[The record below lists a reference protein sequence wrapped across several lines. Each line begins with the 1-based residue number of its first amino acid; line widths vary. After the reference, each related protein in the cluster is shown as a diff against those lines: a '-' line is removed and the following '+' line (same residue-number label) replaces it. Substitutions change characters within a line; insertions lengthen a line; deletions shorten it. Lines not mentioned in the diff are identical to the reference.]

1 MMERYNLI
9 IHNEEFRNLLEK
21 LRVAEEDRIFCGHEI
36 THLLDVS
43 RIAYI
48 MVLEKQLNIS
58 KDVVYAAGLL
68 HDIGRVAQYEQ
79 GLEHH
84 MESARIAKKI
94 MAECGY
100 EEAEI
105 QAATEAIKSHR
116 NEQSENVL
124 NEILYKADKLSR
136 NCFMCDAY
144 TECNWA
150 ESKKNRGVM

>member
-1 MMERYNLI
+1 MERYNLI
-9 IHNEEFRNLLEK
+9 IHNEEFRELLK
-21 LRVAEEDRIFCGHEI
+21 RLRVAEADRIFCGHDI
-36 THLLDVS
+36 THLLAVS

-48 MVLEKQLNIS
+48 MVLEKKLDIS

-84 MESARIAKKI
+84 LESARIAEKV

-100 EEAEI
+100 EENEI
-105 QAATEAIKSHR
+105 HVVTEAIKSHR
-116 NEQSENVL
+116 NEQSENAL

-136 NCFMCDAY
+136 NCFMCEAY